1 MTRIPRLLAVLVVAP
16 LLLLGA
22 CDGDSDDGE
31 DETPTQPTGPP
42 DDVVSLS
49 SVDIGFEP
57 KALSAKAGL
66 IEIRYRNGGEAP
78 HTFLIEGMYEVFM
91 EVEFPGETDSYK
103 VRLDPGTYTFYCDVP
118 GHRAAGM
125 EGTLTVT

>member
-49 SVDIGFEP
+49 SVDIGFAP
-57 KALSAKAGL
+57 KALSASWA
-66 IEIRYRNGGEAP
+66 RSC
-78 HTFLIEGMYEVFM
+78 V
-91 EVEFPGETDSYK
+91 
-103 VRLDPGTYTFYCDVP
+103 
-118 GHRAAGM
+118 
-125 EGTLTVT
+125 